1 MFPTLEARVAHRAPG
16 GSEAA
21 FALSCRR
28 LRCPVP
34 LPHRAGPRPS
44 RSPFSLPCCSP
55 SRPAAAPPH
64 AGEDSGSTGASDTG
78 WPVTVTGDNGELT
91 IDAQPEAVVALS
103 ATATEMLFA
112 IGAGPQVEAVDNTSN
127 YPEDAPV
134 TDLSAF
140 TPNAEA
146 IAAYSP
152 DLVVLSDDMNG
163 IVDALGALEIPVLQL
178 GAAQTLD
185 DSYEQ
190 LQTLG
195 TATGHADDA
204 AKVVTDM
211 QDRIEAAVE
220 SAGDSGTGL
229 RVYHELDPTFFSAA
243 SSTFI
248 GSVYE
253 LFGLENIADGAED
266 ASGGYPQLSAEYV
279 VGQAPDLVVLADT
292 QCCEQS
298 AETFAAAAGLRHRPR
313 RAGGPGPRGER
324 RRRLPLGT
332 AGGRLRRVGRGHAG
346 RLIRSMTVTT
356 GSTRADEARVDRVP
370 ARPRRR
376 PPWCWAARC
385 WRSWAPS

>member
-1 MFPTLEARVAHRAPG
+1 LPRPTLASTPTVVA
-16 GSEAA
+16 
-21 FALSCRR
+21 L
-28 LRCPVP
+28 L
-34 LPHRAGPRPS
+34 L
-44 RSPFSLPCCSP
+44 SLPLALTACGDSA
-55 SRPAAAPPH
+55 SS

-91 IDAQPEAVVALS
+91 LDEQPEAIVSMS

-127 YPEDAPV
+127 YPDDAPV

-146 IAAYSP
+146 IAGYSP

-163 IVDALGALEIPVLQL
+163 VVDALGALDIPVLQL
-178 GAAQTLD
+178 TAAQTLD

-195 TATGHADDA
+195 DATGHGDDA
-204 AKVVTDM
+204 AKVVTEM

-220 SAGDSGTGL
+220 SAGDAGEGL
-229 RVYHELDPTFFSAA
+229 RVYHELDPTFYSAA

-279 VGQAPDLVVLADT
+279 VEQAPDLVVLADT
-292 QCCEQS
+292 ICCEQTADTFAQRPAFDTLPAVQEGRVLEGNDDIAS
-298 AETFAAAAGLRHRPR
+298 RWGPRVADFAESVAETLAG
-313 RAGGPGPRGER
+313 
-324 RRRLPLGT
+324 
-332 AGGRLRRVGRGHAG
+332 
-346 RLIRSMTVTT
+346 
-356 GSTRADEARVDRVP
+356 
-370 ARPRRR
+370 
-376 PPWCWAARC
+376 
-385 WRSWAPS
+385 